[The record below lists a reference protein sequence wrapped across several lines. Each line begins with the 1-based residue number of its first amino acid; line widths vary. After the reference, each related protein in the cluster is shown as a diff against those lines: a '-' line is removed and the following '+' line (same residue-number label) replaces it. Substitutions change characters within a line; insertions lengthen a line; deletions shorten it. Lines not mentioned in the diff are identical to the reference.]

1 MGLGLNIG
9 IDLGTATVLIYIKG
23 RGVVLNEPSV
33 VAVNS
38 RTGRILAVGHA
49 ANEMVGRTPDVVEA
63 IRPLRD
69 GVISD
74 FKVTEIMLKTFI
86 NRVNSG
92 FLNSL
97 FKPTMVV
104 CIPSVITPVEQR
116 AVEDACKHAG
126 ARDVFLIR
134 EPIAAAIGAGI
145 DITLP
150 VGSMIVDIGGG
161 TTDIAVISMCEP
173 VIDASLKVAGDR
185 FDEYIIR
192 HLRRKHNILIGDKT
206 AEQLKIKIGCAYP
219 REEELTMEVRGRNIV
234 TGLPSSV
241 VVSSTDM
248 LEALE
253 EPVADIFEAV
263 HGVLERTPPELMSDL
278 TDRGVV
284 LTGGGSKLYGIA
296 RMLESKIGISV
307 VVADNPESCVAVG
320 TGRALLMMD
329 KFPSMM

>member
-1 MGLGLNIG
+1 
-9 IDLGTATVLIYIKG
+9 
-23 RGVVLNEPSV
+23 
-33 VAVNS
+33 
-38 RTGRILAVGHA
+38 
-49 ANEMVGRTPDVVEA
+49 MVGCTPDVVEA

-86 NRVNSG
+86 NRVNNG

-104 CIPSVITPVEQR
+104 CDSSVITPVEQK

-126 ARDVFLIR
+126 ARDVLIR

-185 FDEYIIR
+185 F
-192 HLRRKHNILIGDKT
+192 
-206 AEQLKIKIGCAYP
+206 
-219 REEELTMEVRGRNIV
+219 
-234 TGLPSSV
+234 
-241 VVSSTDM
+241 
-248 LEALE
+248 
-253 EPVADIFEAV
+253 
-263 HGVLERTPPELMSDL
+263 
-278 TDRGVV
+278 
-284 LTGGGSKLYGIA
+284 
-296 RMLESKIGISV
+296 
-307 VVADNPESCVAVG
+307 
-320 TGRALLMMD
+320 
-329 KFPSMM
+329 

>member
-38 RTGRILAVGHA
+38 RTGRVLAVGHA

-86 NRVNSG
+86 NRVNNG

-104 CIPSVITPVEQR
+104 CIPSVITPVEQK

-206 AEQLKIKIGCAYP
+206 AEQLKINIGCAYP
-219 REEELTMEVRGRNIV
+219 REDELTMEVRGRNIV

-241 VVSSTDM
+241 IVSSTDM

-284 LTGGGSKLYGIA
+284 LTGGGAKLYGID

-307 VVADNPESCVAVG
+307 VVADHPESCVAIG